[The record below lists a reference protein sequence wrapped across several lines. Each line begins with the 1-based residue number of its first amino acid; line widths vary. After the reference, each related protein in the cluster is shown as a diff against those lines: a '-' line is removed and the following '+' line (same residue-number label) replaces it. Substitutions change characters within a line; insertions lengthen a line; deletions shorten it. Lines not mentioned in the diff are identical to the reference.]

1 MVVRI
6 KEKEKYGISTI
17 KPTLFYSCESE
28 KTKLNWFCYEL
39 SMGMYDNM
47 KDNIGK
53 KLKKYKISDEVLAE
67 FSIYMSKKIRDVI
80 LEVISGKSG
89 EMCFFYEVIEEY
101 FPNFNDR
108 MVNKMLDALSKAWDE
123 LRSFCKTCPVRCL
136 SESDVYCAMFNNKDL
151 F

>member
-6 KEKEKYGISTI
+6 REEEKYGISMI
-17 KPTLFYSCESE
+17 KPTSFYSCESE

-47 KDNIGK
+47 KDDIGK
-53 KLKKYKISDEVLAE
+53 ELKKYKISDEVLAE
-67 FSIYMSKKIRDVI
+67 FSIYMSKKIRDIV

-89 EMCFFYEVIEEY
+89 EMYFFYEGIEEY

-123 LRSFCKTCPVRCL
+123 LRSFCKTCSIRCL
-136 SESDVYCAMFNNKDL
+136 SEGDVYCAMFNNKDL

>member
-6 KEKEKYGISTI
+6 KEEEKYGISMI

-47 KDNIGK
+47 KDDIGK
-53 KLKKYKISDEVLAE
+53 ELKKYKISDKVLAE
-67 FSIYMSKKIRDVI
+67 FSIYMSKKIRDII

-89 EMCFFYEVIEEY
+89 EMYFFYEVIEEY
-101 FPNFNDR
+101 FPNFNNR

-123 LRSFCKTCPVRCL
+123 LRSFCKTCPIRCL
-136 SESDVYCAMFNNKDL
+136 SESDVYCIMFNNKNL

>member
-6 KEKEKYGISTI
+6 KEEEKYGISMI

-47 KDNIGK
+47 KDDIGK
-53 KLKKYKISDEVLAE
+53 ELKKYKISDEVLAE
-67 FSIYMSKKIRDVI
+67 FSIYMSKKIRDII

-89 EMCFFYEVIEEY
+89 EMYFFYEVIEEY
-101 FPNFNDR
+101 FPNFNNR

-123 LRSFCKTCPVRCL
+123 LRSFCKTCPIRCL
-136 SESDVYCAMFNNKDL
+136 SESDVYCIMFNNKNL

>member
-6 KEKEKYGISTI
+6 KEEEKWGISII
-17 KPTLFYSCESE
+17 KPKSFYSCESE

-39 SMGMYDNM
+39 SMGMYDSM

-53 KLKKYKISDEVLAE
+53 QLKKYKISDEVLAE
-67 FSIYMSKKIRDVI
+67 FLIYMSEKIRDII

-89 EMCFFYEVIEEY
+89 EMYFFYEVIEAY

-108 MVNKMLDALSKAWDE
+108 MVNKMLDALSKAWNE

-136 SESDVYCAMFNNKDL
+136 SESDVYCTMFNNKDL